1 MMKPGVTPCNY
12 MIVSIRRVVKAGF
25 VAFWRNAYV
34 SMASVFVITIALFV
48 IASTMLIDQL
58 LTSSLQQLQ
67 AKVDVNVYFV
77 PSAPESEIER
87 IQTALEAMP
96 EVSEV
101 IYTSRDEALTL
112 YRERNQNNTVVLQ
125 SLDELGDN
133 PLGASLAVRAVDTTY
148 YESIANFLNE
158 EKAKATPQTQIIDDF
173 NYERN
178 RVAIERL
185 SGIIDAVERGSLI
198 TMAVLII
205 AAVMITFNTIRLAIY
220 TAREEISVMR
230 LVGASNMFIRGPFLL
245 QGIMYGFVATVLAL
259 LMLYP
264 IVIWISPGTVAFFQF
279 DLFAYFVS
287 NFSYIFLTLIGIGVL
302 LGLLSS
308 ALAIRR
314 YLNI

>member
-1 MMKPGVTPCNY
+1 
-12 MIVSIRRVVKAGF
+12 MIVSFRRVIKAGF

-58 LTSSLQQLQ
+58 LTSSLAQLQ

-77 PSAPESEIER
+77 PTAPESEIQR

-96 EVSEV
+96 EVSDV
-101 IYTSRDEALTL
+101 IYTSREDALAQ
-112 YRERNQNNTVVLQ
+112 YRTANQNNTVALQ
-125 SLDELGDN
+125 ALDELGDN
-133 PLGASLAVRAVDTTY
+133 PLGASLAVQAVDTSY

-158 EKAKATPQTQIIDDF
+158 EKAKATPQTQVIDDF

-198 TMAVLII
+198 TMIVLIV

-220 TAREEISVMR
+220 TSREEISVMR

-245 QGIMYGFVATVLAL
+245 QGIMYGVMSTILAL
-259 LMLYP
+259 VILYP

-279 DLFAYFVS
+279 DLFSYFVK
-287 NFSYIFLTLIGIGVL
+287 NFSYIFLTLIGIGVV

-308 ALAIRR
+308 ILAIRR
-314 YLNI
+314 YLNT

>member
-1 MMKPGVTPCNY
+1 
-12 MIVSIRRVVKAGF
+12 MIVSIRRVIKAGF

-77 PSAPESEIER
+77 PTAPESEIER
-87 IQTALEAMP
+87 IQTALLAMP
-96 EVSEV
+96 EVAEV
-101 IYTSRDEALTL
+101 IYTSREEALAL

-125 SLDELGDN
+125 SLDELGEN
-133 PLGASLAVRAVDTTY
+133 PLGASLAVRALDTTY

-205 AAVMITFNTIRLAIY
+205 AAIMITFNTIRLAIY

-259 LMLYP
+259 LILYP
-264 IVIWISPGTVAFFQF
+264 IVIWISPGTIAFFQF

>member
-1 MMKPGVTPCNY
+1 
-12 MIVSIRRVVKAGF
+12 MIVSIRRVFKAGF

-58 LTSSLQQLQ
+58 LTASLQQLQ
-67 AKVDVNVYFV
+67 AKVDVNIYFV

-87 IQTALEAMP
+87 IQTALSAMP
-96 EVSEV
+96 EVAEV
-101 IYTSRDEALTL
+101 TFTSREDALAL
-112 YRERNQNNTVVLQ
+112 YRERSQNNMIVLQ
-125 SLDELGDN
+125 SLDELGEN
-133 PLGASLAVRAVDTTY
+133 PLGASLAVRAVDTAY

-185 SGIIDAVERGSLI
+185 TGIIGAVERGSLI
-198 TMAVLII
+198 TMIVLIV
-205 AAVMITFNTIRLAIY
+205 AAIMITFNTIRLAIY

-245 QGIMYGFVATVLAL
+245 QGVMYGFIAAVLSLAI
-259 LMLYP
+259 LYP
-264 IVIWISPGTVAFFQF
+264 IVIWMRPAVVTFFQF

-287 NFSYIFLTLIGIGVL
+287 NFSYIFLTLAGIGVV

-308 ALAIRR
+308 ILAIRR
-314 YLNI
+314 YLNT

>member
-1 MMKPGVTPCNY
+1 M
-12 MIVSIRRVVKAGF
+12 KAGF

-87 IQTALEAMP
+87 IQTALLAMP
-96 EVSEV
+96 EVAKV
-101 IYTSRDEALTL
+101 TYTSREEALAD
-112 YRERNQNNTVVLQ
+112 YRSDSQNNTVALQ
-125 SLDELGDN
+125 ALDELGEN
-133 PLGASLAVRAVDTTY
+133 PLGASLAVQAVDTSY

-158 EKAKATPQTQIIDDF
+158 EMAKATPQTQVIDDF

-178 RVAIERL
+178 KVAIERL

-198 TMAVLII
+198 TMLVLVV

-245 QGIMYGFVATVLAL
+245 QGVMYGVMATVLSLAI
-259 LMLYP
+259 LYP
-264 IVIWISPGTVAFFQF
+264 IVIWISPGTITFFQF
-279 DLFAYFVS
+279 DLFSYFVS
-287 NFSYIFLTLIGIGVL
+287 NFSYIFLTLIGIGTV
-302 LGLLSS
+302 LGLFSS
-308 ALAIRR
+308 ILAIRR
-314 YLNI
+314 YLNT